1 MAKKESA
8 TERMAREGGENEARA
23 SEDYNRQMAQRKQT
37 KGDVKPAKRAVGRK
51 LSK

>member
-1 MAKKESA
+1 MKKES
-8 TERMAREGGENEARA
+8 TEQRLAREGGENEVIA
-23 SEDYNRQMAQRKQT
+23 SEDYNRQMAQRKQS

>member
-8 TERMAREGGENEARA
+8 TQRMAREGGENEARA
-23 SEDYNRQMAQRKQT
+23 SEDYNRQMAQRQVSHSSKRS
-37 KGDVKPAKRAVGRK
+37 KRAVGRK

>member
-1 MAKKESA
+1 MAKKES
-8 TERMAREGGENEARA
+8 TEQRLAREGGENEVRA
-23 SEDYNRQMAQRKQT
+23 SEDYNRQMAQRKQS

>member
-1 MAKKESA
+1 MAKKEST
-8 TERMAREGGENEARA
+8 TERMAREGGENEVRA
-23 SEDYNRQMAQRKQT
+23 SEDYNRMQRKQS